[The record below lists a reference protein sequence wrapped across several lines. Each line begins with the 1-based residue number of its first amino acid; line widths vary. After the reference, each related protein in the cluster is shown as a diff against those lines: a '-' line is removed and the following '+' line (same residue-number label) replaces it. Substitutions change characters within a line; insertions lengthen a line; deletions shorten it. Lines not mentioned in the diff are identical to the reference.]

1 VGAAA
6 LLEAIYRLRFAVWA
20 ETVTDLHRHY
30 PDGRM
35 VDLDDAT
42 AVHLVALDG
51 ATGAPIAAARV
62 TFLAALAA
70 LADPIRGWFTEHQG
84 HRDPP
89 VAFLS
94 RLVCAAG
101 HRGAGLA
108 RALDHARVA
117 IAEQR
122 HAPLAAAVASSRR
135 VRSLATHGFV
145 AATDRGPFAYHLGG
159 DRVPLI
165 RPSAPVARVLPGA
178 AIWRIDP
185 RAATVTPWPPP
196 WPPP

>member
-1 VGAAA
+1 MGDAVT
-6 LLEAIYRLRFAVWA
+6 LLEAIYRLRFVVWA

-42 AVHLVALDG
+42 AVHFVVRDD

-62 TFLAALAA
+62 TFLAAPAA
-70 LADPIRGWFTEHQG
+70 LAAPIRGWFAEHQG

-89 VAFLS
+89 LAFLS
-94 RLVCAAG
+94 RLVCAPP

-117 IAEQR
+117 IAEER

-135 VRSLATHGFV
+135 ARSLAAHGFV
-145 AATDRGPFAYHLGG
+145 VATDRGPFAYHLGA

-165 RPSAPVARVLPGA
+165 RPCGPVAQVLPGA

-185 RAATVTPWPPP
+185 RAATVTPWTAP
-196 WPPP
+196 

>member
-1 VGAAA
+1 MGDAVT
-6 LLEAIYRLRFAVWA
+6 LLEAIYRLRFVVWA

-42 AVHLVALDG
+42 AVHFVVRDD

-62 TFLAALAA
+62 TFLADLAA
-70 LADPIRGWFTEHQG
+70 LAAPIRGWFAEHQ
-84 HRDPP
+84 
-89 VAFLS
+89 
-94 RLVCAAG
+94 VCAPP

-117 IAEQR
+117 IAEER

-135 VRSLATHGFV
+135 ARSLAAHGFV
-145 AATDRGPFAYHLGG
+145 VATDRGPFAYHLGA

-165 RPSAPVARVLPGA
+165 RPCGPVAQVLPGA

-185 RAATVTPWPPP
+185 RAATVTPWTAP
-196 WPPP
+196 